1 LFCAILYPFA
11 DRSCS
16 YSFGRSDRSLM
27 KRILILFAH
36 PALERSR
43 VNRLLIRGVRDLPG
57 VTFHDLYEEYPD
69 FNIDVSREQSLL
81 VDHDILILQ
90 HPLFWYSTP
99 ALLKEWQDL
108 VLEHGFAYGS
118 DGDRLAGKRMMLAV
132 TAAGPEEAYS
142 AGGYQHY
149 SLRDFLRPLEQTARL
164 CSMRF
169 TAPYVL
175 YSSLKAPSTGD
186 VEPHVDGYRRLLEA
200 IRDDRYDW
208 DEADRRET
216 VDLASLPIR
225 AAD

>member
-1 LFCAILYPFA
+1 
-11 DRSCS
+11 
-16 YSFGRSDRSLM
+16 M
-27 KRILILFAH
+27 TKLIVYYAH
-36 PALERSR
+36 PGHKHSHINRFMARAAEALDGITFVDLYRDYPRFDIDTDREQQ
-43 VNRLLIRGVRDLPG
+43 RLLE
-57 VTFHDLYEEYPD
+57 HDVVL
-69 FNIDVSREQSLL
+69 FQF
-81 VDHDILILQ
+81 
-90 HPLFWYSTP
+90 PLFWYSTP
-99 ALLKEWQDL
+99 SIVKEWQDL

-132 TAAGPEEAYS
+132 TAAGPEDAYA

>member
-1 LFCAILYPFA
+1 
-11 DRSCS
+11 
-16 YSFGRSDRSLM
+16 M
-27 KRILILFAH
+27 TKLIVYYAH
-36 PALERSR
+36 PGHKHSHINRFMARAAEALDGITFVDLYRDYPRFDIDTDREQQ
-43 VNRLLIRGVRDLPG
+43 RLLE
-57 VTFHDLYEEYPD
+57 HDVVL
-69 FNIDVSREQSLL
+69 FQF
-81 VDHDILILQ
+81 
-90 HPLFWYSTP
+90 PLFWYSTP
-99 ALLKEWQDL
+99 SIVKEWQDL